1 MECTVQRADSLLS
14 PDNSTASPPK
24 EKPAVILVVD
34 DSSFL
39 RKRLRQAL
47 QPDGYTLVE
56 AESGQAALDALAKQE
71 FACVLT
77 DLVMPEVDGFAL
89 LTQVQGRHLTVPVVV
104 LTADIQKSTQERC
117 EALGARAILHK
128 PLNAETLRSVV
139 AGVIGGK
146 H

>member
-1 MECTVQRADSLLS
+1 MECTAQTADSLLS

-77 DLVMPEVDGFAL
+77 DLVMPDVDGFAL
-89 LTQVQGRHLTVPVVV
+89 LTQVQGRRLTVPVVV

-117 EALGARAILHK
+117 EALGARAILH
-128 PLNAETLRSVV
+128 
-139 AGVIGGK
+139 
-146 H
+146 